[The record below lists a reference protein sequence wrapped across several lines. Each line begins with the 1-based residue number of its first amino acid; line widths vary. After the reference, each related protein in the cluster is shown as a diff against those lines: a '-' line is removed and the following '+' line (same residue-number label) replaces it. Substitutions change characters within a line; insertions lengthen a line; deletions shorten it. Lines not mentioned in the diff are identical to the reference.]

1 MPRYTIKEREM
12 IRRIAV
18 IYAVGVAGFIIPYYV
33 NAVSKHNPQCAP
45 EGCESLFIVCPVPSL
60 QYKPDWSDR
69 DEIVDSILGD
79 FSKRI
84 GIDIMP
90 HIVTRTIYTPQ
101 EWEKQFNL
109 YMGSGLGLS
118 HRLSQIGALRRKN
131 YDEEYGNLFY
141 VGASTTPGA
150 GLPMA
155 VISAEM
161 VCKRILGE

>member
-1 MPRYTIKEREM
+1 MHCH
-12 IRRIAV
+12 
-18 IYAVGVAGFIIPYYV
+18 
-33 NAVSKHNPQCAP
+33 S
-45 EGCESLFIVCPVPSL
+45 
-60 QYKPDWSDR
+60 
-69 DEIVDSILGD
+69 
-79 FSKRI
+79 
-84 GIDIMP
+84 
-90 HIVTRTIYTPQ
+90 RTIYTPQ